1 MKIENTEHYVELK
14 GIGFNMVIL
23 KDYTQFQADTEDG
36 HICINTSHQDLL
48 DIRDSINQVIG
59 EDRYDRFVKSLIE
72 IIVHESKVLGWEPD
86 QIANEIGNRFDCYS
100 LSDRES
106 LPSDQSGVRDNYWL
120 IVDIIKDLTLRL
132 SGKESIL
139 LTRI

>member
-23 KDYTQFQADTEDG
+23 KDYTQLQADTEDG

-72 IIVHESKVLGWEPD
+72 IIVHESKVLGGS
-86 QIANEIGNRFDCYS
+86 QI
-100 LSDRES
+100 
-106 LPSDQSGVRDNYWL
+106 
-120 IVDIIKDLTLRL
+120 K
-132 SGKESIL
+132 L
-139 LTRI
+139 LTKSAIGLTVIV